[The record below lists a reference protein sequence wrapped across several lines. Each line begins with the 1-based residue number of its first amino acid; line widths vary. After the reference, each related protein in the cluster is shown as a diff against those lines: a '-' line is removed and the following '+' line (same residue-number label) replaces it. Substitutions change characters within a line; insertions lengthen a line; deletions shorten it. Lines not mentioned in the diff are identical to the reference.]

1 MPSHPSTADT
11 AFKTAF
17 EAGTIP
23 PAEFH
28 HREHIQLAYV
38 YLCEG
43 QLEQAHQNMRAA
55 LQNFLSTNGVPADK
69 YHETLTLSWIQAVR
83 HFMDR
88 AGPTLSFAD
97 FIAADDRLLD
107 SKIMLSHYSSDH
119 LFSNDA
125 RKSFVAP
132 DLSPIPAPL

>member
-1 MPSHPSTADT
+1 
-11 AFKTAF
+11 
-17 EAGTIP
+17 
-23 PAEFH
+23 
-28 HREHIQLAYV
+28 
-38 YLCEG
+38 
-43 QLEQAHQNMRAA
+43 MRAA
-55 LQNFLSTNGVPADK
+55 LKAFLSINGVPADK